1 MSEPTRETPF
11 DSIEDALDDLRAG
24 RLVIVV
30 DDEDRENEGDFI
42 APAES
47 VTAEIVN
54 FMTKHGRGLM
64 CVAIT
69 RDRAAALDLPMMEA
83 VNTSLHDTPFTCPS
97 TRARGPPPASR
108 PRPRHHH
115 PHAGRPRPRP
125 TDLARPGHIFPLRA
139 QTGGV
144 LRRAGHTEAAVD
156 LARLAGF
163 QPAGVLIEIMNDDGS
178 MARVPDLRELADRFD
193 LKLITIKDLI
203 AYRMRTEKLVQ
214 RVIEIEMPTRH
225 GNFRLA
231 AFEEV
236 LTGDVHL
243 ALCKGAWTEEDPVL
257 VRVHSQCVTGDI
269 FGSARCD
276 CGDQLARAMAQV
288 EREGQGVILYMK
300 QEGRGIGLINKLKAY
315 KLQEEGMDTVE
326 ANEALGFKM
335 DLRDYGIGCQILREL
350 GVRKLRLLTN
360 NPKKRVGIGGYGLE
374 IVERVPLEIAPGV
387 AQRALPPDEA
397 GPHGPRAGPRARRPL
412 RARRG
417 GPGERPAQV
426 APRRQPGSTPLATGD
441 LVEHLAHA
449 PPECRLVASVLDEVV
464 RAVAEGASGGL
475 VAHPRLDG
483 LAGHAV
489 ARHHPGDAGFGGRI
503 DHGQRVEAVVEA
515 GLEQ

>member
-47 VTAEIVN
+47 VTAEMVN
-54 FMTKHGRGLM
+54 FMTKHARGLM

-83 VNTSLHDTPFTCPS
+83 VNTSLHDTPFTVS
-97 TRARGPPPASR
+97 VDARQGTTTGISATDRAITIRMLADPGT
-108 PRPRHHH
+108 
-115 PHAGRPRPRP
+115 RP

-288 EREGQGVILYMK
+288 EREGKGVILYMK

-335 DLRDYGIGCQILREL
+335 DHRDYGIGCQILREL
-350 GVRKLRLLTN
+350 GIRQMRLMTN
-360 NPKKRVGIGGYGLE
+360 NPKKRVAIGGYGLE

-387 AQRALPPDEA
+387 
-397 GPHGPRAGPRARRPL
+397 HNARYLQTKRDRMGHELVLEHADLSEHDAAVLGNVL
-412 RARRG
+412 RK
-417 GPGERPAQV
+417 
-426 APRRQPGSTPLATGD
+426 
-441 LVEHLAHA
+441 
-449 PPECRLVASVLDEVV
+449 
-464 RAVAEGASGGL
+464 
-475 VAHPRLDG
+475 
-483 LAGHAV
+483 
-489 ARHHPGDAGFGGRI
+489 
-503 DHGQRVEAVVEA
+503 
-515 GLEQ
+515 